1 MKFTIQDMAR
11 IDKFSGLSE
20 FLAVADHASFRA
32 AAAQLG
38 VTRAA
43 VSQAVRAL
51 EDRLGR
57 RLFQRTTRSIALTD
71 AGSELLATLRPAADQ
86 IGHTLDQLAG
96 DADRPVG
103 HLRLTVPRIAVDL
116 ALAPVL
122 PEFRSRFPEISI
134 ELDVDD
140 ASVNLAS
147 RRYDAGIRIG
157 EWVERDMV
165 AVKLTGGFQWM
176 VVAAPAYLARRG
188 QPLRPRDLLDH
199 ECIRYRFPTAAS
211 VFRWEF
217 VEAGETFTL
226 DAPGR
231 VTVNDHVSMVA
242 LVPLH
247 RGFDDLVDAGLQ
259 GRQSA
264 GLDQD
269 FDGAGDAGGASD
281 QPGALQGEHHL
292 VDGRRGD
299 AEVALQVG
307 FGGRAAEHLGV
318 GMDEGEVLALL

>member
-1 MKFTIQDMAR
+1 MKFIIRDMAR
-11 IDKFSGLSE
+11 TDKFSGLTE

-32 AAAQLG
+32 AAAELG

-43 VSQAVRAL
+43 VSQAVSAL
-51 EDRLGR
+51 ERRIAR

-71 AGSELLATLRPAADQ
+71 AGSQLLAALRPAADQ
-86 IGHTLDQLAG
+86 IGYTLDQLSG

-116 ALAPVL
+116 ALASVL
-122 PEFRSRFPEISI
+122 PAFRSRFPGISV

-147 RRYDAGIRIG
+147 GRYDAGIRIG

-188 QPLRPRDLLDH
+188 QPQRPRDLLEH

-231 VTVNDHVSMVA
+231 VTVNDHISMVA
-242 LVPLH
+242 LARQGVGLAYSA
-247 RGFDDLVDAGLQ
+247 DLVVRRDLE
-259 GRQSA
+259 S
-264 GLDQD
+264 
-269 FDGAGDAGGASD
+269 
-281 QPGALQGEHHL
+281 GALQPILQEFVPRKQGLYLYFPVTARQEPKL
-292 VDGRRGD
+292 R
-299 AEVALQVG
+299 AFIEVAT
-307 FGGRAAEHLGV
+307 
-318 GMDEGEVLALL
+318 DVLRK